1 MKKRAEDLQSQL
13 DHVINLSAV
22 RLGQVEELKSTIEE
36 KGRQAREKFAKL
48 EMEHTMVRLIRFV
61 DGNEQKSR
69 IDSKKV
75 KNKILA

>member
-36 KGRQAREKFAKL
+36 KGRLAREKFAKL
-48 EMEHTMVRLIRFV
+48 EMEHTMVRFIRFV
-61 DGNEQKSR
+61 DGNDDR
-69 IDSKKV
+69 GR
-75 KNKILA
+75 